1 MGGWRPAGK
10 RSRRPPPAERDGDL
24 PLSGVLRAADLSKC
38 PCCEKAEGFLQEV
51 AFATG
56 LEREAGRF
64 LAAGRDIHA
73 EDQAELLGDIQ
84 EG

>member
-1 MGGWRPAGK
+1 M
-10 RSRRPPPAERDGDL
+10 
-24 PLSGVLRAADLSKC
+24 
-38 PCCEKAEGFLQEV
+38 
-51 AFATG
+51 TG